1 MQSHS
6 RSNKLLQM
14 NRYVISAL
22 MFVLVAGLGVYWSH
36 ISQRAID
43 NEQRLLMNEIVNAQA
58 ATIERRLAQALSS
71 TRIMAVEVKQQ
82 HGMIHD
88 FDSYA
93 AEVLLSVGGVSN
105 LQLAPG
111 GVIEKIYP
119 LKGNE
124 KALGHNILKDDS
136 RRQEALLAIEERHL
150 TLAGPFEL
158 IQGGVAVIGRNP
170 VFLGPPGDD
179 AFWGFTS
186 ALIFLD
192 DLLAVTELNQL
203 QSKGYRYQLTRNH
216 PDTGQPD
223 LISASEKPVS
233 GIQQAINIKVPNAVW
248 TLTMSRPAPRADWM
262 TGLAYL
268 VSLLAGLLTA
278 WIVSFVLQQP
288 EKLKEIVRQKTAEL
302 EELAFYDHL
311 TGLANRRLL
320 IEQLTQVIRQSA
332 RDKHAAALLYLDLD
346 DFKRVNDSLGHEA
359 GDRLLKNISDRLTSI
374 VRESDIVAR
383 LGGDEF
389 AVLLID
395 AKSLRDVSRIAEK
408 LIEQIEKPVPLD
420 NKEFIVST
428 SVGITMIPTDG
439 HDATTLLSNADIAMY
454 AAKRAGKRNFRFFDQ
469 AMQTKALEKMQVEED
484 LIVAISQNQFV
495 LHYQPLLNLS
505 DNSLCSFEALIR
517 WQHSESSLLYPDK
530 FISIAEETG
539 KIVDIGYW
547 VIREAC
553 KTIKARAV
561 DHDKRQRIAVNLSP
575 RQFNDPD
582 LLVNIRDIVRSENI
596 DARSLEIEVTE
607 STLMKDISVAIEVL
621 SELKSMGITITI
633 DDFGTGYSSLAI
645 LKQLPVDK
653 LKIDRSFV
661 MDLESD
667 RNDQEIVRGLIAI
680 AHTLKIKVVAEGIE
694 TKAQCRL
701 LREYGCDF
709 GQGFLFSK
717 PLPIQ
722 AFQTKQVFSVKSE
735 VATQS

>member
-1 MQSHS
+1 MPPRYAPNPHIQ
-6 RSNKLLQM
+6 L
-14 NRYVISAL
+14 NRHVTSAL
-22 MFVLVAGLGVYWSH
+22 MFVLVAGMGVYWSH

-58 ATIERRLAQALSS
+58 ATIERRLAQTFSS
-71 TRIMAVEVKQQ
+71 TRIMAIEVKQQ
-82 HGMIHD
+82 HGSIAD

-93 AEVLLSVGGVSN
+93 ADVLRSVGGASN

-111 GVIEKIYP
+111 GIIEKIYP

-124 KALGHNILKDDS
+124 KAIGHNILKDDHH
-136 RRQEALLAIEERHL
+136 RQNAQLAIQERRL
-150 TLAGPFEL
+150 TLAGPFTL

-170 VFLGPPGDD
+170 VFLGPPGQD

-186 ALIFLD
+186 ALIYLD
-192 DLLAVTELNQL
+192 DLLAVTELNL
-203 QSKGYRYQLTRNH
+203 LEAKGYRYQLTREH
-216 PDTGQPD
+216 PETKQTD
-223 LISASEKPVS
+223 LISASQKPLS
-233 GIQQAINIKVPNAVW
+233 AISQSIPINVPNAIW
-248 TLTMSRPAPRADWM
+248 TLAMSRPVSDANWV
-262 TGLAYL
+262 TGIAYL
-268 VSLLAGLLTA
+268 VSLLAGLLMA
-278 WIVSFVLQQP
+278 WIVNYVLQQP
-288 EKLKEIVRQKTAEL
+288 ERLQLIVRQKTAEL
-302 EELAFYDHL
+302 EEWAFYDHL

-320 IEQLTQVIRQSA
+320 AEQLTQVIRQSA
-332 RDKHAAALLYLDLD
+332 RDKQAAALLYLDLD

-359 GDRLLKNISDRLTSI
+359 GDRLLKKIALRLTAL

-439 HDATTLLSNADIAMY
+439 NDATTLLSNADIAMY

-469 AMQTKALEKMQVEED
+469 AMQTEALKKIQVEED
-484 LIVAISQNQFV
+484 LIIAISQNQFI
-495 LHYQPLLNLS
+495 LHYQPLLDLR

-517 WQHSESSLLYPDK
+517 WQHSPSTLLYPDK

-547 VIREAC
+547 VIRQAC

-575 RQFNDPD
+575 RQFSDPD
-582 LLVNIRDIVRSENI
+582 LLANIRAIVRSVDI

-607 STLMKDISVAIEVL
+607 STLMKDVSVAIEVL
-621 SELKSMGITITI
+621 SALKSMGITITI

-694 TKAQCRL
+694 TKAQCRM
-701 LREYGCDF
+701 LREYGCDY

-717 PLPIQ
+717 PRPIH
-722 AFQTKQVFSVKSE
+722 AFQTKQGLSVDPG
-735 VATQS
+735 VPTQS